1 MKQTNNAIKF
11 LMAQYRAIFKNANIA
26 MLAAIAASALA
37 AGQAQAKAV
46 TDWAQLETVVAGDT
60 LTVSGSGSIAPN
72 DKEFSITL
80 DKAGNVIKS
89 SDADKSVTF
98 AAEKGTIT
106 VNGNSAALDIGTNNS
121 GATSVTL
128 KGLNVTSGS
137 VTISGKG
144 ADTDSS
150 KLTAKLIN
158 VGGESTGTP
167 DAATLTV
174 NGHASVNAGTGADE
188 GFIVGK
194 NGKVVIGN
202 DQASQK
208 AQVTGKIQING
219 GKVSF
224 NGKSKDLAI
233 LGSDQSTVVIAG
245 GVVTNETGKGG
256 TIQGS
261 SITLSD
267 SGKIETAHNIDIKA
281 GDSGFNVQGG
291 AINVAG
297 QTTLAITGNT
307 NISAGTVTLSGGA
320 AAANVGTMTVNGDL
334 SLNGEGAKIDLKEG
348 ASGGKFTVSGT
359 TTATAGNLSLGSG
372 SVATFNGDASFA
384 SGTLTAVDGAKID
397 MGSVTTANVE
407 RTLTV
412 NSKDIKPLL
421 GSAQAIKFAA
431 TGAGENMSTLVLKFN
446 DADSEVLDLSSTGLG
461 IIGNDTDGTVT
472 TNIGLTT
479 AKLKVAG
486 NSAKFLGAKFGDG
499 TSYDFKNIEVGSGA
513 SASEKAFELAEGA
526 NLTVRNSITAEQS
539 GILKTLTVTK
549 GTLTLAGEK
558 GAEGSVEA
566 SKVVLN
572 ADTSAADVS
581 NLKVTGGQW
590 SVADLT
596 LTKGTAIVEGTKDDG
611 LDVAGT
617 LTLTKD
623 STLTVNG
630 GYVSTLGNGK
640 VDFKNAAANGVK
652 LTNGTLKFGGDDV
665 LNNNKLSADAIKSG
679 SISGDGASVIVIANA
694 SAAITHEQFRQLKK
708 DLGEAFKGT
717 FEMNVTLDPI
727 DGPLNKD
734 NIETALKTEEYNN
747 LTYHAGG
754 TENISATISVG
765 NVKKDSTVNLKL
777 DAGGNL
783 ILNNASEDKGAG
795 NFVTINSG
803 SGTTTGGV
811 IFGDENNTL
820 SLGGSGKIASITAET
835 TKHGTVNIGVQGT
848 KYNAGHLT
856 VVKGNSIGS
865 QVQSIKSLS
874 LGDKSSLVV
883 ESGDVY
889 TAEFAAKAGTSVD
902 VSGGITAEKFS
913 FNGDSLTATSLTL
926 SGSAKDNTI
935 AGGANVTLDSLTMGD
950 GQALL
955 VGEAG
960 QPAQAGRADE
970 TADLGS
976 NAVVYTKSLM
986 MGDTTSSIFVDPNYG
1001 TGASLFATDNIGTD
1015 DSTVTGKVGIGSNSA
1030 FGVGFKSMAAFKD
1043 VVGDYLTN
1051 NGGFDDAEGK
1061 VKNALVLNKSISIA
1075 ENNGI
1080 TVDAGLAKNTYEQN
1094 VETNKITLGA
1104 GAALILTD
1112 KAFGANK
1119 DQAAIQFKAAT
1130 GTLAGDAT
1138 NGSKVILVGDFDASD
1153 TNLML
1158 ASQNGGSSSAAVTGK
1173 LNVEAAGGLLHATID
1188 AGSDSTFA
1196 LTINEDKKALA
1207 YDGVS
1212 KPIGDLI
1219 IDKVSGK
1226 LTKGSTGYGL
1236 LSDLI
1241 AAGNYKAVDAAA
1253 HAATYAGAQ
1262 QAAVAAVTTM
1272 ADAMFGRVGAVGV
1285 EAASI
1290 SATGSQAN
1298 GGVWLTPMYKS
1309 VDSDGFNAEGASYG
1323 ADVDLSGVAFGTD
1336 TVNGNM
1342 RFGAVFN
1349 IGSGDAEGKGNG
1361 NGLKDEFDYYGFGIY
1376 SAMGFGNFALVGDAS
1391 MTVISH
1397 EVEGLGL
1404 RGKADTTAVTMGVTG
1419 QYTVAT
1425 TVVDVTPHLGA
1436 RFIRL
1441 NTDSYDLISANGV
1454 EGTTDFDVQNVFS
1467 VPLGVTLSKGFTTG
1481 GWTLAPS
1488 ADLTIAFNTG
1498 DTEAKSNTFIAGK
1511 NIGLNTEVLDEV
1523 TYGVTL
1529 GLGAQYGAFG
1539 TSFGIN
1545 YTGSENTDSFGVN
1558 AQARYMF

>member
-37 AGQAQAKAV
+37 AGQAQAAAIS
-46 TDWAQLETVVAGDT
+46 DWNN
-60 LTVSGSGSIAPN
+60 VSGGALDGTQDQTITIAQKGSVENKNGFDLNITSGTHTIQGDGSSAAGVFTVANGKPSSIKLEATG
-72 DKEFSITL
+72 D
-80 DKAGNVIKS
+80 AGQNTFTIGDGAANKN
-89 SDADKSVTF
+89 ATVTIDSF
-98 AAEKGTIT
+98 TNKKGTLAIQ
-106 VNGNSAALDIGTNNS
+106 GNAAGAGKTSA
-121 GATSVTL
+121 
-128 KGLNVTSGS
+128 LNAK
-137 VTISGKG
+137 TISIGVDSANADEAIVTVKGHGSLNATGTGEGEGLLIGKG
-144 ADTDSS
+144 A
-150 KLTAKLIN
+150 KLTI
-158 VGGESTGTP
+158 E
-167 DAATLTV
+167 
-174 NGHASVNAGTGADE
+174 E
-188 GFIVGK
+188 
-194 NGKVVIGN
+194 NGK
-202 DQASQK
+202 A
-208 AQVTGKIQING
+208 TGSKIVMTD
-219 GKVSF
+219 GKVLFS
-224 NGKSKDLAI
+224 GTTTTAI
-233 LGSDQSTVVIAG
+233 LGSDTSVIDITG
-245 GVVTNETGKGG
+245 GTVTNESGKGG
-256 TIQGS
+256 GIKGATINLGGE
-261 SITLSD
+261 
-267 SGKIETAHNIDIKA
+267 GKIDAAYNINITA
-281 GDSGFNVQGG
+281 GDGGFNVQGG
-291 AINVAG
+291 AINVAAEK
-297 QTTLAITGNT
+297 TLAITGNT
-307 NISAGTVTLSGGA
+307 KISAGTVTVSGGTNSGSMTVAGNLNLSGEGKIVLKTDA
-320 AAANVGTMTVNGDL
+320 TKAGVL
-334 SLNGEGAKIDLKEG
+334 SV
-348 ASGGKFTVSGT
+348 TGT
-359 TTATAGNLSLGSG
+359 TTATGGNLDIGSG
-372 SVATFNGDASFA
+372 STATFNGDASFA
-384 SGTLTAVDGAKID
+384 EGTLTAVKGSKID

-412 NSKDIKPLL
+412 NSKNIKPLL

-431 TGAGENMSTLVLKFN
+431 TGAGENKSTLVLKFN
-446 DADSEVLDLSSTGLG
+446 DADTEVLDLSSTGLG

-486 NSAKFLGAKFGDG
+486 NSAKFLGAKFSGA
-499 TSYDFKNIEVGSGA
+499 TAYDFKKIEVGTGA
-513 SASEKAFELAEGA
+513 AGEETFALEDGA
-526 NLTVRNSITAEQS
+526 NLTVHQSIS
-539 GILKTLTVTK
+539 GKDGGPLKTLTVTK

-566 SKVVLN
+566 STVVLN
-572 ADTSAADVS
+572 AGSSGAEVA
-581 NLKVTGGQW
+581 NLNVTGGQW
-590 SVADLT
+590 NVADLT
-596 LTKGTAIVEGTKDDG
+596 LTKGKAIVKGSKDDG
-611 LDVAGT
+611 LDVAGK
-617 LTLTKD
+617 LTVAAG
-623 STLTVNG
+623 STLEVNG
-630 GYVSTLGNGK
+630 GYVSTLGEGK
-640 VDFKNAAANGVK
+640 IDLSKTDANGVT

-665 LNNNKLSADAIKSG
+665 LKDSKLSADAIKQG
-679 SISGDGASVIVIANA
+679 AIKGDGASVIVIDNA
-694 SAAITHEQFRQLKK
+694 SAAITQAQFEQLKK
-708 DLGEAFKGT
+708 DLGTAYTGS

-727 DGPLNKD
+727 TGDLNKD
-734 NIETALKTEEYNN
+734 NIVTGLKTDAYND
-747 LTYHAGG
+747 LTYNAGATETVSG
-754 TENISATISVG
+754 TLSVG
-765 NVKKDSTVNLKL
+765 NIKKDAETDIKL

-783 ILNNASEDKGAG
+783 ILNNASANKGAG

-835 TKHGTVNIGVQGT
+835 TKHGTVNIGVQGNEY
-848 KYNAGHLT
+848 KAGHLT
-856 VVKGNSIGS
+856 VVAGNSIGS
-865 QVQSIKSLS
+865 STASIKSLS

-902 VSGGITAEKFS
+902 VNGDITAEKFS
-913 FNGDSLTATSLTL
+913 FNGDSLTATTLTL
-926 SGSAKDNTI
+926 SQAGALTNNTI
-935 AGGANVTLDSLTMGD
+935 AGGANVALDTLTMGNN
-950 GQALL
+950 QALL
-955 VGEAG
+955 VGEVG
-960 QPAQAGRADE
+960 QGE
-970 TADLGS
+970 ELGS
-976 NAVVYTKSLM
+976 NAVVYTKSLV
-986 MGDTTSSIFVDPNYG
+986 MGDATSSIFVDPNYG
-1001 TGASLFATDNIGTD
+1001 TGASLFATDKIGTD
-1015 DSTVTGKVGIGSNSA
+1015 GSTVSGKVGIGSNSA
-1030 FGVGFKSMAAFKD
+1030 FGVGFESMAAFQD
-1043 VVGDYLTN
+1043 VVGDYLTV
-1051 NGGFDDAEGK
+1051 NGGFDENG
-1061 VKNALVLNKSISIA
+1061 VKNALVLNK
-1075 ENNGI
+1075 GI
-1080 TVDAGLAKNTYEQN
+1080 TVASGNGIAVDAALTSGDYATKAQADTL
-1094 VETNKITLGA
+1094 TLGE
-1104 GAALILTD
+1104 GAALVLTD
-1112 KAFGANK
+1112 KAFGADK
-1119 DQAAIQFKAAT
+1119 KEAAIKFASTTSGSITAGAKSKVVLLGEFDANDSALKLGVYNTDKAAT
-1130 GTLAGDAT
+1130 V
-1138 NGSKVILVGDFDASD
+1138 NGNLVI
-1153 TNLML
+1153 
-1158 ASQNGGSSSAAVTGK
+1158 
-1173 LNVEAAGGLLHATID
+1173 EYAGGLLLGEKNTD
-1188 AGSDSTFA
+1188 GTYKLVFQ
-1196 LTINEDKKALA
+1196 DKKQAVI

-1212 KPIGDLI
+1212 RPVADAIVAKLKGEFK
-1219 IDKVSGK
+1219 DKSASGYR
-1226 LTKGSTGYGL
+1226 LV
-1236 LSDLI
+1236 SDLI
-1241 AAGNYKAVDAAA
+1241 ATGNYKAIDAAA

-1425 TVVDVTPHLGA
+1425 PVVDVTPHLGA

-1441 NTDSYDLISANGV
+1441 NTDSYDLVSANCV

-1488 ADLTIAFNTG
+1488 ADLTVAFNTG

-1523 TYGVTL
+1523 QYGVTL

-1545 YTGSENTDSFGVN
+1545 YTGSSNTDSFGVN